1 LEAGVRLVL
10 LILGLVLVFPALPLG
25 RWQAFT
31 LDTAQFAFIVTAL
44 ALSWDLLARTG
55 QLSLAHGAFFG
66 LGAYATGLSA
76 PALGT
81 VPALLLG
88 AAVAA
93 LSSLL
98 LGLATL
104 RLQGIYFAIATLAFS
119 EVMRTLVLKVEFTG
133 GATGLP
139 VSPAFGGT
147 WALGGYYLAAAVLSL
162 SVLTSLWVGRNRL
175 SYAQAATRQS
185 EAVARVLGV
194 PVVRV
199 KLVSFLLSSAL
210 AGLAGGVYAMKT
222 LFLSPY
228 DALSLGRAVEALVIP
243 IFGGLYTTLGPL
255 LGGLLLVALETWL
268 RLEIK
273 DGYLVVYG
281 LILILAILFMPKG
294 LVGLFRARAKAPAKP
309 VREEPS
315 A

>member
-1 LEAGVRLVL
+1 MRLVL
-10 LILGLVLVFPALPLG
+10 VILGLVLIFPALPLG

-31 LDTAQFAFIVTAL
+31 LDTAQFAFIATAL

-55 QLSLAHGAFFG
+55 QLSLAQGAFFG
-66 LGAYATGLSA
+66 LGAYAAGLSA
-76 PALGT
+76 GVLGT
-81 VPALLLG
+81 IPALLVG
-88 AAVAA
+88 AGVAA
-93 LSSLL
+93 ASSLL
-98 LGLATL
+98 LGAATL

-119 EVMRTLVLKVEFTG
+119 EVVRTLVLKAGFTG

-139 VSPAFGGT
+139 VAPAFGGG
-147 WALGGYYLAAAVLSL
+147 WALGGYYLAAAVLIL
-162 SVLTSLWVGRNRL
+162 SVLTSLWVGHSRL
-175 SYAQAATRQS
+175 SYAQAATRQG
-185 EAVARVLGV
+185 EATARVLGV

-210 AGLAGGVYAMKT
+210 AGLAGGVYAMKA

-228 DALSLGRAVEALVIP
+228 DAFGLGRAVEALVIP

-268 RLEIK
+268 RLEIQ
-273 DGYLVVYG
+273 DGYLVIYG
-281 LILILAILFMPKG
+281 LILILAILFMPRG
-294 LVGLFRARAKAPAKP
+294 LVGLFRSRKPAQ
-309 VREEPS
+309 EEPR